1 MVARMVSCVT
11 ARVTMRSV
19 LQTQRDSPVMVAMVP
34 ASIGPG
40 KLSTC
45 WYILIDASTSFSHGR
60 RIPEVRT
67 GIPINRRNPRMSAS
81 RDDGIPETT
90 HLVEQTFEE
99 TLAATPGLVMVDF
112 WAAWCGPCQ
121 AIAPVLDELAEAM
134 EGRVVLLKVN
144 VDESP
149 ALAARYGIRSIP
161 TLLFFKEGTLVDR
174 VVGAVPRTVLQ
185 GIVSARA
192 S

>member
-1 MVARMVSCVT
+1 M
-11 ARVTMRSV
+11 
-19 LQTQRDSPVMVAMVP
+19 SP
-34 ASIGPG
+34 
-40 KLSTC
+40 
-45 WYILIDASTSFSHGR
+45 
-60 RIPEVRT
+60 
-67 GIPINRRNPRMSAS
+67 S
-81 RDDGIPETT
+81 REDGIAETT

-99 TLAATPGLVMVDF
+99 TLAATHGLVMVDF

-121 AIAPVLDELAEAM
+121 AIAPVLDELARSM
-134 EGRVVLLKVN
+134 DGRVVLLKVN

-149 ALAARYGIRSIP
+149 ALAARYGIRSIS

-174 VVGAVPRTVLQ
+174 VVGAAPKTVLQ

>member
-1 MVARMVSCVT
+1 M
-11 ARVTMRSV
+11 
-19 LQTQRDSPVMVAMVP
+19 SP
-34 ASIGPG
+34 
-40 KLSTC
+40 
-45 WYILIDASTSFSHGR
+45 
-60 RIPEVRT
+60 
-67 GIPINRRNPRMSAS
+67 S
-81 RDDGIPETT
+81 RDDGIGETT
-90 HLVEQTFEE
+90 PLVEHTFEE
-99 TLAATPGLVMVDF
+99 ALTATPGLVMVEF

-121 AIAPVLDELAEAM
+121 AIAPLLDELAL

-174 VVGAVPRTVLQ
+174 VVGAVPKIVLQ